1 MTVRVRVILCVTVP
15 QTVVAVPVMVTGKV
29 PADVELLVEMLNA
42 EEPGPAGF
50 GLKLALAPVGKP
62 VALKDTV
69 PLKPL
74 SGLTVMVLLALPPGL
89 TVAEVGFATNV
100 KSAGAVTTRLT
111 VVVCVRPPLVP
122 VMVSVYVPGGVV
134 QLAVALSVDVPEP
147 LTEAG
152 LKLVVIPE
160 GELLA
165 LSATVPLKPLS
176 APIATV

>member
-1 MTVRVRVILCVTVP
+1 MLLPCTTVCDAGEAVTLKSGGGGWLTVRVRVILCVTVP

-74 SGLTVMVLLALPPGL
+74 SGLTV
-89 TVAEVGFATNV
+89 
-100 KSAGAVTTRLT
+100 
-111 VVVCVRPPLVP
+111 VVCVRPPLVP

-134 QLAVALSVDVPEP
+134 QLAVALSVDVPGP

-165 LSATVPLKPLS
+165 LSATLPLKPLS